1 MFLANQLDNPNVAI
15 LSSLKHYLVNVDLGK
30 KTTVEVKIKTTM
42 RYYLTPGRMAI
53 IQKSVTSAVA

>member
-53 IQKSVTSAVA
+53 IQKSATSAAA